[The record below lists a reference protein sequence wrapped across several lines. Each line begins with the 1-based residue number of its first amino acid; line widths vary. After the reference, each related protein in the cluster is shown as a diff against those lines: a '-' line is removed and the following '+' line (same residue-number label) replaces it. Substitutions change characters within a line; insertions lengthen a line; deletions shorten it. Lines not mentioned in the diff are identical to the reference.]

1 MVISVCFT
9 LLINKII
16 LLAGSICDEFSNYS
30 LPKDAPPPLCP
41 SLARDDWT
49 PYKNHVEFEMAGF
62 LYCKTQMSTDNID
75 TLTNLWAVM
84 LLLHADSPPF
94 ANHSDLYETIDSTPV
109 GDVPWQSFSLTY
121 DGK

>member
-9 LLINKII
+9 LLTNKIT
-16 LLAGSICDEFSNYS
+16 LLAGSVCDEFGNYS
-30 LPKDAPPPLCP
+30 LPKDAPPPCP
-41 SLARDDWT
+41 SLAHDDWM
-49 PYKNHVEFEMAGF
+49 PYKNHVEFETAEF
-62 LYCKTQMSTDNID
+62 LYCKTQMSADNID

-84 LLLHADSPPF
+84 LLPHADSPPF
-94 ANHSDLYETIDSTPV
+94 ANHSDLYETIDSMRV